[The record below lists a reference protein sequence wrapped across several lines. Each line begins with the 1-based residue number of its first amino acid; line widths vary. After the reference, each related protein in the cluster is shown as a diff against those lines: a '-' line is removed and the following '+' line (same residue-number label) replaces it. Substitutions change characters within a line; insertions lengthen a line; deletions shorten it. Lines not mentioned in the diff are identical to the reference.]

1 MLFRSAV
8 SLLLEIF
15 MLNQYSHVQ
24 KYWTHTHMPPLFF
37 TFAPYNTFRLSLIPN
52 EPSALLSDIEMNVRK
67 LEQSV
72 PFPCTKSAHELRYI
86 ARGKHRGKF
95 EVSLTVTHEKTGTQ
109 ADAVR
114 HLENAGFSHVVRV

>member
-1 MLFRSAV
+1 MPT
-8 SLLLEIF
+8 LL
-15 MLNQYSHVQ
+15 
-24 KYWTHTHMPPLFF
+24 F
-37 TFAPYNTFRLSLIPN
+37 TFAPHNTFRLSLIPD

-86 ARGKHRGKF
+86 SHGNHRGKF
-95 EVSLTVTHEKTGTQ
+95 EVSLAVTHEKTGTQ

-114 HLENAGFSHVVRV
+114 HLEKAGFTHAVRV